1 MTVQTIKAVY
11 RNGVFKPLQ
20 PITLPDNARVE
31 IRISSQAEAPE
42 GPVDLGPLAGAF
54 PELAVL
60 SEDDLDWANLA
71 PEPDAGVS
79 GNLHTFSD
87 LKGIWSGIDLSRED
101 IQASEYR
108 LPENLL

>member
-20 PITLPDNARVE
+20 PITLADNARVE

-60 SEDDLDWANLA
+60 SEDDLDWAKSQWEASLTKQI
-71 PEPDAGVS
+71 DLLVS
-79 GNLHTFSD
+79 G
-87 LKGIWSGIDLSRED
+87 
-101 IQASEYR
+101 SEKS
-108 LPENLL
+108 